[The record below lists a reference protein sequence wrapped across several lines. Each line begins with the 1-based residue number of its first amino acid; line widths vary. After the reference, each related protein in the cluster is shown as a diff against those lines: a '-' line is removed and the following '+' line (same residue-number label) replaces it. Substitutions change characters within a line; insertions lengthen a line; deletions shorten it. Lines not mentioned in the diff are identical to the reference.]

1 MTSTV
6 TIDEMLISFTGEKL
20 LKKIVHHPIGVGDS
34 GKSGVSSIEE
44 QLSGKSK
51 GSSPPSK
58 VKGQCC
64 SLYCSSYMGAL
75 QGSRMVRALNDNSGD
90 TSVCTACLS
99 IPAGQS
105 VTYAFSLHVSE
116 NVLTSLLSADP
127 SVCVESVTLTLRT
140 AVTSSFPSSPLF
152 PTNDHEFGVGPLDES
167 TDDTSALPPPPLP
180 PNQDPTP
187 PPIVTALDNS
197 DSTVQY
203 REVYLVITPLSP
215 LFRKAL
221 KDRTS
226 SKKEEKAGNSPPT
239 GKMSTIEH
247 LRCDFMSP
255 GVTEHNNSIYANW
268 LR

>member
-6 TIDEMLISFTGEKL
+6 TIDEMLISFTGDKL
-20 LKKIVHHPIGVGDS
+20 FKKIVHHPIGVGDS
-34 GKSGVSSIEE
+34 GKGGVAVEE
-44 QLSGKSK
+44 QSSGKSK

-64 SLYCSSYMGAL
+64 ALYCSSYMGAL
-75 QGSRMVRALNDNSGD
+75 QGSRMVTALNDDSGD

-140 AVTSSFPSSPLF
+140 AVTSSLPSSLF
-152 PTNDHEFGVGPLDES
+152 PADDQEFGVGPLD
-167 TDDTSALPPPPLP
+167 TADDTSALPPPPIPLS
-180 PNQDPTP
+180 QDPTP
-187 PPIVTALDNS
+187 PSIPLTLHQI
-197 DSTVQY
+197 DSAVQY
-203 REVYLVITPLSP
+203 REVHLVITPLSP

-221 KDRTS
+221 RDRAS
-226 SKKEEKAGNSPPT
+226 SKKEEKAGNTPPP
-239 GKMSTIEH
+239 GKMGTIEH
-247 LRCDFMSP
+247 QCCDRISFCS
-255 GVTEHNNSIYANW
+255 N
-268 LR
+268 